1 MGDVSAS
8 NFVMEEV
15 NGSPWVQ
22 FVVWAIDCVE
32 GTPDEVVVVIGK
44 VWNINVGV
52 LEPIVFRREYM
63 NMRREKDEKK
73 TLPCT

>member
-1 MGDVSAS
+1 
-8 NFVMEEV
+8 
-15 NGSPWVQ
+15 
-22 FVVWAIDCVE
+22 VE